1 MREDSIFKNKAV
13 VVGSIYALIAIAVI
27 LFFVIL
33 LILPPKG
40 QVELLSIPDKVTIK
54 TNTGQTIDV
63 NGQQPISLSPG
74 KYTFDISAEGF
85 SPTKRDVTIVANE
98 TFTIAFQLVPLT
110 DAARKESENSKYD
123 AIREAITGDEAAIG
137 GEEVEKA
144 NPILKHLPI
153 YDPFIGIEACSAYR
167 SATAKANKI
176 GICIKVG
183 DETNKVDVDRA
194 FTMLRETGEP
204 FEEYDIR
211 INGIIYPN
219 EAERAKGAKF
229 APSE

>member
-1 MREDSIFKNKAV
+1 MKEDSIFKNKAV
-13 VVGSIYALIAIAVI
+13 VVGGIYALIAVAAI

-40 QVELLSIPDKVTIK
+40 QVEVLSIPGKVTIK
-54 TNTGQTIDV
+54 TNTGKTIDV
-63 NGQQPISLSPG
+63 NGQRPISLSPG

-85 SPTKRDVTIVANE
+85 SPTKRDVTIVADE

-110 DAARKESENSKYD
+110 DAARKESEDRKYD
-123 AIREAITGDEAAIG
+123 SIREAITGDAAARG

-144 NPILKHLPI
+144 NPILKYLPI

-167 SATAKANKI
+167 SATVKANKI

-183 DETNKVDVDRA
+183 DATNKVDVDRA
-194 FTMLRETGEP
+194 FSMLRDTGEP

-211 INGIIYPN
+211 INDIIYPN